1 MKVCIATSDYFVLGE
16 TFINRHIAHM
26 FGGNTCI
33 VCGRWNRE
41 DPYGKPLFER
51 RKPLSAGDRL
61 LAPFAMGW
69 NAVVHGTSR
78 LPFGAARRDLIA
90 FLKAQKVDVILAEFG
105 TQALVVAKLGNDIG
119 IPVFTYFRGTDASRA
134 LGSAQRVRSYK
145 KMMPRLAGVFSVSQF
160 LLDNLAR
167 HGIGHPN
174 AHVMPSG
181 VDVRRFAP
189 GVKVPGSCLAV

>member
-1 MKVCIATSDYFVLGE
+1 
-16 TFINRHIAHM
+16 
-26 FGGNTCI
+26 
-33 VCGRWNRE
+33 
-41 DPYGKPLFER
+41 
-51 RKPLSAGDRL
+51 
-61 LAPFAMGW
+61 MGW

-145 KMMPRLAGVFSVSQF
+145 
-160 LLDNLAR
+160 
-167 HGIGHPN
+167 
-174 AHVMPSG
+174 
-181 VDVRRFAP
+181 
-189 GVKVPGSCLAV
+189 